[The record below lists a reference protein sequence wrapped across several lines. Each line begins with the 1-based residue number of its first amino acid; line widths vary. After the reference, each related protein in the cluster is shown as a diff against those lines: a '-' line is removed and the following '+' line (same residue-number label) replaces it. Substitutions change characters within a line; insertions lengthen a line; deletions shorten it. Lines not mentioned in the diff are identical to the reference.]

1 MTSHFRVNS
10 KIEETKKTINGKKG
24 PRSNRNISM
33 RRRKLKIKTYMR
45 KNTKSIGK
53 EIVTMKR
60 E

>member
-1 MTSHFRVNS
+1 MTSHFGINS
-10 KIEETKKTINGKKG
+10 KIEETKKMVNGKKR

-45 KNTKSIGK
+45 KNTKSIGT